1 MAAAASATT
10 LAYRHIFGVNTH
22 VADNVSF
29 TDDETLVY
37 IAGRFTYLV
46 FLSY

>member
-1 MAAAASATT
+1 MAAAAAATT

-29 TDDETLVY
+29 TDDDTLVY
-37 IAGRFTYLV
+37 VAGKKITCR
-46 FLSY
+46 